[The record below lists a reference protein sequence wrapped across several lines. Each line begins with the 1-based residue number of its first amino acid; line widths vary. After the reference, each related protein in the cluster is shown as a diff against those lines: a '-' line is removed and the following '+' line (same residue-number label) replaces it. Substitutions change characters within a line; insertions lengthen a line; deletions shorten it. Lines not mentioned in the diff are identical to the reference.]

1 MLFCLVYVIYV
12 CLTIVVSNTY
22 CVVFVGFFFRLVCLI
37 CQFLWIVFSWLPH
50 RFFSNVYLLWLLV
63 LFWQSGLVLFWQS
76 GLVCFDNLDW
86 FCFDNLDW
94 FCFDNLDWFVL
105 DLSGAVFSTRTVV
118 VAAPILL
125 VETRWVIMQCILV
138 SMCPTVERS
147 MLSRTFFILQRLFF
161 KLVSMNLL
169 HYCYFISFLIMM

>member
-22 CVVFVGFFFRLVCLI
+22 CVVFVGFFF
-37 CQFLWIVFSWLPH
+37 
-50 RFFSNVYLLWLLV
+50 V
-63 LFWQSGLVLFWQS
+63 LCALFAIFSGLSFLDFPIGFSLTFICYGFWS
-76 GLVCFDNLDW
+76 CFG
-86 FCFDNLDW
+86 
-94 FCFDNLDWFVL
+94 NLDWFVL

-125 VETRWVIMQCILV
+125 VETRWVIMQCIIV
-138 SMCPTVERS
+138 SMCPAVGRS
-147 MLSRTFFILQRLFF
+147 MLSCTFFILQRLFF

-169 HYCYFISFLIMM
+169 HYCYFISFSIMM

>member
-22 CVVFVGFFFRLVCLI
+22 CVVFVGFFLRLVCLI

-50 RFFSNVYLLWLLV
+50 RFFSNVYLL
-63 LFWQSGLVLFWQS
+63 
-76 GLVCFDNLDW
+76 CFW

-147 MLSRTFFILQRLFF
+147 MLSRTFFILQRLLF